1 MTQVGR
7 LFEEEKLE
15 YAKEYAGE
23 KLNERNHEI
32 AKTLLEKN
40 IDMATIMESTG
51 LSREE
56 ILEGKQSPAEPRS

>member
-23 KLNERNHEI
+23 KINERNHEI
-32 AKTLLEKN
+32 AKTLLEDN
-40 IDMATIMESTG
+40 VGMATIMKSTG
-51 LSREE
+51 LSEAE
-56 ILEGKQSPAEPRS
+56 IQKIEQAMQ